1 MTKPVTEGQYLQKS
15 YSCQIRFL
23 GNITNTVVLEC
34 VTLDELKLLAYLH
47 GNEAVADIKH
57 IGMRPTLTFNPDE
70 GAPIYVQDQMGEYL
84 RLARKYDTIVNSG
97 RGKAAVEKCFGI
109 QLVDFDSIINEVNAV
124 DEVSRKAA
132 EAEAK
137 TEMSK
142 AGEQRENE
150 RKATLDQPP
159 RNPIGGGI
167 GSRLA
172 ESIAGGGSQ

>member
-1 MTKPVTEGQYLQKS
+1 MTQPVTEGLYLQKS

-23 GNITNTVVLEC
+23 GNITNTLPLEC
-34 VTLDELKLLAYLH
+34 VTLDELKLLAYMH

-57 IGMRPTLTFNPDE
+57 LGMRPTLTFNPDE
-70 GAPIYVQDQMGEYL
+70 GAPIYVQDQMGEYM

-109 QLVDFDSIINEVNAV
+109 QLVNFDAIINELNAV

-137 TEMSK
+137 TEVSK
-142 AGEQRENE
+142 SGEQRETE
-150 RKATLDQPP
+150 RKKSADTPQDVA
-159 RNPIGGGI
+159 RSGSI

-172 ESIAGGGSQ
+172 ESMAREAD